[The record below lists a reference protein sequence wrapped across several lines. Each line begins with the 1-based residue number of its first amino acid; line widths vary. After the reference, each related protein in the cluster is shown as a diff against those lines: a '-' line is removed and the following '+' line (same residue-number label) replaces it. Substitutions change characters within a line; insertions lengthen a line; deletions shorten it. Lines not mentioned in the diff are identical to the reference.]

1 MHIQFIKT
9 KISRI
14 KSWICFLICSLF
26 CSVSEPNV
34 FGCNKSNTNYGQERY
49 NVTPTNRA
57 PALMTLW
64 SICGTFTEN
73 KHYFYMYISVHAGAF
88 SLNTTVMCNLQT
100 SRRANMLWF
109 LVITELFYDLNITNL
124 NVHFLNIIIWFKK
137 KHSDMAFIERQQT
150 YSNSLNATHFD
161 IIIGFHFCKQI
172 NIPAIV

>member
-14 KSWICFLICSLF
+14 KRWICFLICSLF

-137 KHSDMAFIERQQT
+137 KAFWYDIHREAADIQQLLKCHSLWHYYRYI
-150 YSNSLNATHFD
+150 
-161 IIIGFHFCKQI
+161 I